1 MAVSLRNGPK
11 IRKFPFPSSKF
22 EKKSSNWRENKQSVE
37 NISWWKL
44 SEAFSSCWCLTNF
57 GGQIGEFLVNFDWSK
72 FKIRKEIRQ
81 IGGRTSN
88 RQHWPTGKLISEL
101 FLVVPSISR
110 IFRPKAFKIAIWHK
124 IRRIWPTG
132 KLISELFLVVPS
144 ISRIFRP
151 KASRLHFDTKFVEFG
166 QRGS

>member
-88 RQHWPTGKLISEL
+88 RQHWPTGKLISE
-101 FLVVPSISR
+101 F
-110 IFRPKAFKIAIWHK
+110 
-124 IRRIWPTG
+124 
-132 KLISELFLVVPS
+132 FLVVPS

>member
-1 MAVSLRNGPK
+1 MVQKFANFLFQVQNSKKNRQIEGKTSRVSR
-11 IRKFPFPSSKF
+11 
-22 EKKSSNWRENKQSVE
+22 
-37 NISWWKL
+37 ISHDEKL

-88 RQHWPTGKLISEL
+88 RQHWPTGKLISEF

-110 IFRPKAFKIAIWHK
+110 IFRP
-124 IRRIWPTG
+124 T
-132 KLISELFLVVPS
+132 
-144 ISRIFRP
+144 
-151 KASRLHFDTKFVEFG
+151 ASRLQFDTKFVEFG